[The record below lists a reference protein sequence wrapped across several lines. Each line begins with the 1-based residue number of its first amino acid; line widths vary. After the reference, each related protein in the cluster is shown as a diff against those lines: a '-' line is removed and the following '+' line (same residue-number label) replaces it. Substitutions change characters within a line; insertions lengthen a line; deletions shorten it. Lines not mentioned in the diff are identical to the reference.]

1 MATTRR
7 PLMGRDTPRDVRER
21 ALSRPTTN
29 TRPLPNIDDSTT
41 KGVSMIRSKPI
52 RFLAGAAALPLV
64 ALAVAGCGGGNGGS
78 STAAA
83 SGPPKTASGQTATV
97 GTASGGSLGT
107 ILVDSQGRTLY
118 LFEKDSGTK
127 SACCGACATNW
138 PPLRDSGKPTAG
150 TGLNASLLGTTPRS
164 DGNPQVTY
172 NGHPLY
178 TFVMDQKPG
187 DTKGQGVTAF
197 GGSWFALN
205 SAGNQVTAQAS
216 SSSSS
221 SSGGYGY

>member
-1 MATTRR
+1 
-7 PLMGRDTPRDVRER
+7 
-21 ALSRPTTN
+21 
-29 TRPLPNIDDSTT
+29 
-41 KGVSMIRSKPI
+41 MIRSKPI
-52 RFLAGAAALPLV
+52 RYLAGAAALPLV
-64 ALAVAGCGGGNGGS
+64 ALAVAGCGGGSGGGNA
-78 STAAA
+78 AAA

-97 GTASGGSLGT
+97 GAASAGNLGT

-127 SACCGACATNW
+127 SACSGACATNW

-178 TFVMDQKPG
+178 TFVMDQNPG
-187 DTKGQGVTAF
+187 DAKGQGVSAF
-197 GGSWFALN
+197 GGSWFTLN
-205 SAGNQVTAQAS
+205 SAGSQITAAQATTTTSGS
-216 SSSSS
+216 SGG
-221 SSGGYGY
+221 GGYGY

>member
-1 MATTRR
+1 
-7 PLMGRDTPRDVRER
+7 
-21 ALSRPTTN
+21 
-29 TRPLPNIDDSTT
+29 
-41 KGVSMIRSKPI
+41 MIRSKSI
-52 RFLAGAAALPLV
+52 RFVAGAAALPLV
-64 ALAVAGCGGGNGGS
+64 ALAVAGCGGSSNDGS

-97 GTASGGSLGT
+97 GTASGGNLGT

-127 SACCGACATNW
+127 SACVGACATNW

-150 TGLNASLLGTTPRS
+150 TGLNASLLGTTSRS

-187 DTKGQGVTAF
+187 DTKGQGVSAF
-197 GGSWFALN
+197 GGSWFTLN
-205 SAGNQVTAQAS
+205 GAGSQVTAQPTTTSTSGS
-216 SSSSS
+216 SGG
-221 SSGGYGY
+221 GGYGY